1 MINITELMNENKAKE
16 KREMKEEPK
25 EEGEIGFQLKCDLCD
40 FNCTELARLTEHIAV
55 EKHHPPSPSHN
66 DNDVNDV
73 NNVKHKK
80 KINCDKCDREF
91 KSHHG
96 LAIHTSKSHVP
107 NGVARKQIESRG
119 KIGRKQK
126 SINDNLRI
134 KSVPDP
140 LDFLINQHVLKN
152 QDLVH
157 VSGLSSDVQKSSSV
171 IPSNAVSKS
180 AVDGNSGRWDSTVP
194 VPMPFKGGNF

>member
-1 MINITELMNENKAKE
+1 MIDISELMNERAMDE
-16 KREMKEEPK
+16 RELKEEPR
-25 EEGEIGFQLKCDLCD
+25 EEGEIAFQLKCDLCD
-40 FNCTELARLTEHIAV
+40 FNCTELSRLTEHIAV

-73 NNVKHKK
+73 KPGKK
-80 KINCDKCDREF
+80 VNCDKCDREF

-107 NGVARKQIESRG
+107 NGIARKQIESRG

-152 QDLVH
+152 QGLVH

-171 IPSNAVSKS
+171 IPCNAVSRS

-194 VPMPFKGGNF
+194 VPMPFKSGNF

>member
-1 MINITELMNENKAKE
+1 MINITELMNEKAKE
-16 KREMKEEPK
+16 KREMKEEPR
-25 EEGEIGFQLKCDLCD
+25 EEGEIALQLKCDLCD
-40 FNCTELARLTEHIAV
+40 FNCTELSRLTEHIAV

-73 NNVKHKK
+73 EHKK

-157 VSGLSSDVQKSSSV
+157 DVQKSSSV
-171 IPSNAVSKS
+171 IPSNAVSRF

-194 VPMPFKGGNF
+194 VPMPFKSGNF

>member
-1 MINITELMNENKAKE
+1 MIDISELMNERAKDE
-16 KREMKEEPK
+16 IEMKEEPK
-25 EEGEIGFQLKCDLCD
+25 EEGEIAFQLKCDLCD

-55 EKHHPPSPSHN
+55 EKHHPPSPSHK
-66 DNDVNDV
+66 DNDFNDV
-73 NNVKHKK
+73 NNVKHGK

-126 SINDNLRI
+126 SVNDNLRI

-152 QDLVH
+152 QGLVH

-171 IPSNAVSKS
+171 IPCNAVSSS
-180 AVDGNSGRWDSTVP
+180 AVNGNSRRWDSTVP

>member
-1 MINITELMNENKAKE
+1 MNMIDISELMNERAMDE
-16 KREMKEEPK
+16 RELREEPR
-25 EEGEIGFQLKCDLCD
+25 EEGEIAFQLKCDLCD

-73 NNVKHKK
+73 RHGKK
-80 KINCDKCDREF
+80 VCCDKCDREF

-107 NGVARKQIESRG
+107 NGIARKQIESRG

-140 LDFLINQHVLKN
+140 LDFLINEHVLKN
-152 QDLVH
+152 QGLVH

-171 IPSNAVSKS
+171 IPCNAVSRS

>member
-1 MINITELMNENKAKE
+1 MINITELMNEKAKE
-16 KREMKEEPK
+16 KREMKEEPR
-25 EEGEIGFQLKCDLCD
+25 EEGEIALQLKCDLCD
-40 FNCTELARLTEHIAV
+40 FNCTELSRLTEHIAV
-55 EKHHPPSPSHN
+55 EKHHPPSHN

-73 NNVKHKK
+73 KPGKK
-80 KINCDKCDREF
+80 VNCDKCDREF

-157 VSGLSSDVQKSSSV
+157 VSRLSNDVKKSSSV
-171 IPSNAVSKS
+171 IPCNAVSRS

-194 VPMPFKGGNF
+194 VPMPFKSGNF

>member
-1 MINITELMNENKAKE
+1 MIDISELMNERGMDE
-16 KREMKEEPK
+16 RELREEPR
-25 EEGEIGFQLKCDLCD
+25 EEGEIAFQLKCDLCD
-40 FNCTELARLTEHIAV
+40 FNCTELSRLTEHIAV

-73 NNVKHKK
+73 NDVRHGKK
-80 KINCDKCDREF
+80 VNCDKCDREF

-134 KSVPDP
+134 KSGLDP

-157 VSGLSSDVQKSSSV
+157 VSGLPSDVQKSSSV
-171 IPSNAVSKS
+171 IPCNAVSRS

>member
-1 MINITELMNENKAKE
+1 MNMIDISELMNERAMDE
-16 KREMKEEPK
+16 RELREEPR
-25 EEGEIGFQLKCDLCD
+25 EEGEIAFQLKCDLCD
-40 FNCTELARLTEHIAV
+40 FNCTELSRLTEHIAV

-73 NNVKHKK
+73 KQGKK
-80 KINCDKCDREF
+80 VNCDKCDREF

-171 IPSNAVSKS
+171 IPCNAVSRS

-194 VPMPFKGGNF
+194 VPMPFKAGNF

>member
-1 MINITELMNENKAKE
+1 MIDISELMNERAMDE
-16 KREMKEEPK
+16 RELREEPR
-25 EEGEIGFQLKCDLCD
+25 EEGEIAFQLKCDLCD
-40 FNCTELARLTEHIAV
+40 FSCTELSRLTEHIAV

-73 NNVKHKK
+73 KPGKK
-80 KINCDKCDREF
+80 VNCDKCDREF

-157 VSGLSSDVQKSSSV
+157 VTGLSNDVKKSSSV
-171 IPSNAVSKS
+171 IPCNAVSRS
-180 AVDGNSGRWDSTVP
+180 ALDGNSGRWDSTVP

>member
-1 MINITELMNENKAKE
+1 MIDISELMNERAMDE
-16 KREMKEEPK
+16 RELKEEPR
-25 EEGEIGFQLKCDLCD
+25 EEGEIAFQLKCDLCD
-40 FNCTELARLTEHIAV
+40 FNCTELSRLTEHIAV
-55 EKHHPPSPSHN
+55 EKHHPPSHN

-73 NNVKHKK
+73 KPGKK
-80 KINCDKCDREF
+80 VNCDKCDREF

-171 IPSNAVSKS
+171 IPCNAVSRS

-194 VPMPFKGGNF
+194 VPMPFKSGNF

>member
-1 MINITELMNENKAKE
+1 MINITELMNEKAKE
-16 KREMKEEPK
+16 KREMKEEPR
-25 EEGEIGFQLKCDLCD
+25 EEGEIALQLKCDLCD
-40 FNCTELARLTEHIAV
+40 FNCTELSRLTEHIAV
-55 EKHHPPSPSHN
+55 EKHHPPSHN

-73 NNVKHKK
+73 KPGKK
-80 KINCDKCDREF
+80 VNCDKCDREF

-171 IPSNAVSKS
+171 IPCNAVSRS

-194 VPMPFKGGNF
+194 VPMPFKAGNF

>member
-1 MINITELMNENKAKE
+1 MINITELMNEKAKE
-16 KREMKEEPK
+16 KREMKEEPR
-25 EEGEIGFQLKCDLCD
+25 EEGEIALQLKCDLCD

-55 EKHHPPSPSHN
+55 EKHHPPSPSQS

-73 NNVKHKK
+73 KPGKK
-80 KINCDKCDREF
+80 VNCDKCDREF

-171 IPSNAVSKS
+171 IPCNAVSRS